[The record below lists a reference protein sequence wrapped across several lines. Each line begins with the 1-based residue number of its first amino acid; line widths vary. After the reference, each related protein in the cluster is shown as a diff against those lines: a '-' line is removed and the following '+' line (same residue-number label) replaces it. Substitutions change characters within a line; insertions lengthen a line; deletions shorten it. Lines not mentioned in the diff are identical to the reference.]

1 MSNTSKGLAEKGS
14 KYWMQMIIN
23 SELKLRLNDFLKDDI
38 NWLCPLKDKDNYS
51 EYELRQE
58 KIVKETKITKDKY
71 KDFWPPRQ
79 PQWDA
84 IGISDNRKTLYLVE
98 AKAHL
103 KELKSNISAGEESKC
118 LITKTMKEIFD
129 KKYSK
134 GNFNKWLNGYYQLGN
149 RITFLEELNKISH
162 KTGLKVRLVL
172 LNFVDDY
179 TYIPTSEE
187 EWKEHY
193 ESVFMEMLG
202 KKDVPDDTLI
212 IYFDVK

>member
-1 MSNTSKGLAEKGS
+1 MLLGLVP
-14 KYWMQMIIN
+14 I
-23 SELKLRLNDFLKDDI
+23 
-38 NWLCPLKDKDNYS
+38 
-51 EYELRQE
+51 
-58 KIVKETKITKDKY
+58 
-71 KDFWPPRQ
+71 
-79 PQWDA
+79 
-84 IGISDNRKTLYLVE
+84 RKTLYLVE

>member
-71 KDFWPPRQ
+71 KEFWPPRQ